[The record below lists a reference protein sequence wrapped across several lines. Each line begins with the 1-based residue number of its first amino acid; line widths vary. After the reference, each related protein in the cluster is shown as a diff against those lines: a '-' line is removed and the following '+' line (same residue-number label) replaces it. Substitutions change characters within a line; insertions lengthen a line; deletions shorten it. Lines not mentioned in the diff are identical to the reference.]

1 MTVEE
6 YDEMLRAEGRAEGIA
21 EGRAEGKAEGIAEG
35 RAEGKAEGR
44 AEGKAEGIADSVR
57 NLAECG
63 FSNAEIARMLKLP
76 EGEVSD
82 ILEK

>member
-6 YDEMLRAEGRAEGIA
+6 YDEMLRAEGR
-21 EGRAEGKAEGIAEG
+21 AEGIAEG

-63 FSNAEIARMLKLP
+63 FSDTEIARMLKLP
-76 EGEVSD
+76 EGEVSG